1 MTQHIFLKT
10 TEMKTCVF
18 RRFYDILDRKH
29 FLNVKG
35 SFIFQDTNM
44 CTMCFGHHNRIFAHN
59 PATQYFALDS
69 WIIRTKHIPG

>member
-29 FLNVKG
+29 F
-35 SFIFQDTNM
+35 
-44 CTMCFGHHNRIFAHN
+44 
-59 PATQYFALDS
+59 
-69 WIIRTKHIPG
+69 